1 MSTIITKENP
11 NGMNEIVIDM
21 TPRREPHDP
30 HRGFGREVLRNVYY
44 RIEVPFYTYTFGNY
58 GDKYEKERQQGREN
72 ARRYFDEVVDILQA
86 AGWTL
91 VDDEWR
97 KEYSGSCPQLTKDNQ
112 KLYCHPQNISGC
124 VKPDEVDAVGQLF
137 AGAKTFRHYKT
148 DDYRDVIVTTSTA
161 DEMQLYHQ
169 TFDATAN
176 QVLQELTTTKRR
188 NLYKNEGAVWH
199 ALMSRLSI
207 DTKRTGE
214 IYNFDHVE
222 QTYANEVIQKAKADG
237 WLVSAKDCHD
247 ADIIRWVNKAE
258 QREIEKKMKQ

>member
-1 MSTIITKENP
+1 MTQIITKENP
-11 NGMNEIVIDM
+11 NGLNSIIIDM
-21 TPRREPHDP
+21 TLRHEPHDP
-30 HRGFGREVLRNVYY
+30 QRGFGREVLRNVYY
-44 RIEVPFYTYTFGNY
+44 RIEVPFYTYTFGY
-58 GDKYEKERQQGREN
+58 SDKYEKERQQGREN
-72 ARRYFDEVVDILQA
+72 ARKFFYEAVDILQA
-86 AGWTL
+86 AGWAL

-97 KEYSGSCPQLTKDNQ
+97 KEHSICPQLTKGDQ

-124 VKPDEVDAVGQLF
+124 VKPDEVDAVGRLF

-188 NLYKNEGAVWH
+188 NLYKNEGSVWH
-199 ALMSRLSI
+199 LLMNRLSI

-214 IYNFDHVE
+214 IYNLDHVE
-222 QTYANEVIQKAKADG
+222 QTYANDVIQKAKADG
-237 WLVSAKDCHD
+237 WLVSAKDCRD

>member
-1 MSTIITKENP
+1 MSTIITKENL
-11 NGMNEIVIDM
+11 NEMNEIVIDM
-21 TPRREPHDP
+21 TPRHEPHDP
-30 HRGFGREVLRNVYY
+30 QRGFGREVLRNVYY
-44 RIEVPFYTYTFGNY
+44 RIDVPLYTYTFGY
-58 GDKYEKERQQGREN
+58 SDKYEKERQQGREN
-72 ARRYFDEVVDILQA
+72 ARKYFDEVVDILLA
-86 AGWTL
+86 AGWAL

-124 VKPDEVDAVGQLF
+124 VKPDEVDAVARLF

-169 TFDATAN
+169 AFDATAN

-188 NLYKNEGAVWH
+188 NLYKNEGIVWH
-199 ALMSRLSI
+199 ILMNRLSI
-207 DTKRTGE
+207 DTERTGE

-222 QTYANEVIQKAKADG
+222 QTYANDVIQKAKADG
-237 WLVSAKDCHD
+237 WLVTAKDCRD

-258 QREIEKKMKQ
+258 QREIEKKMKH

>member
-11 NGMNEIVIDM
+11 NGMNEIVIDL
-21 TPRREPHDP
+21 TPRHEPHNP
-30 HRGFGREVLRNVYY
+30 QRGFGREVLRDVYY
-44 RIEVPFYTYTFGNY
+44 RIEVPFYTYTFGY
-58 GDKYEKERQQGREN
+58 SDKYEKERQQGREN
-72 ARRYFDEVVDILQA
+72 ARKYFDEVVAILQA
-86 AGWTL
+86 AGWAL

-97 KEYSGSCPQLTKDNQ
+97 KEHSGSCPQLTKDNQ

-124 VKPDEVDAVGQLF
+124 VKPDEVDAVARLF
-137 AGAKTFRHYKT
+137 TEAKTFRHYKT
-148 DDYRDVIVTTSTA
+148 DDYRDIIVTTSTA

-188 NLYKNEGAVWH
+188 NLYKNEGTVWH
-199 ALMSRLSI
+199 ILMNRLSI
-207 DTKRTGE
+207 DTKRAGE

-222 QTYANEVIQKAKADG
+222 QTYANDVIQKAKADG
-237 WLVSAKDCHD
+237 WLVTAKDCRN

>member
-21 TPRREPHDP
+21 TPRNEPHDP
-30 HRGFGREVLRNVYY
+30 QRGFGREVLRKVYY
-44 RIEVPFYTYTFGNY
+44 RIEVPFYTYTFGY
-58 GDKYEKERQQGREN
+58 SDKYEKERQQGREN
-72 ARRYFDEVVDILQA
+72 ARKYFDEVVDILQA

-91 VDDEWR
+91 VDEAWR
-97 KEYSGSCPQLTKDNQ
+97 KEPTGDCPQLTKDNQ

-124 VKPDEVDAVGQLF
+124 VKPDEVNAVGRLF

-199 ALMSRLSI
+199 ILMNRLSI

-214 IYNFDHVE
+214 IYNFDNVE
-222 QTYANEVIQKAKADG
+222 QTYANDVIQKAKADG
-237 WLVSAKDCHD
+237 WLVTAKDCRD
-247 ADIIRWVNKAE
+247 ADIIRWVNQAE

>member
-1 MSTIITKENP
+1 MSTIITKENS

-21 TPRREPHDP
+21 TPRHEPHDP
-30 HRGFGREVLRNVYY
+30 QRGFGREVLRNVYY
-44 RIEVPFYTYTFGNY
+44 RIEVPFYTYTFGY
-58 GDKYEKERQQGREN
+58 YSDKYEKERQQGREN
-72 ARRYFDEVVDILQA
+72 ARRYFDEVVAILQA
-86 AGWTL
+86 AGWAL
-91 VDDEWR
+91 VDEAWR
-97 KEYSGSCPQLTKDNQ
+97 KEHSGSCPQLTKGDQ

-124 VKPDEVDAVGQLF
+124 VRPDEVDAVGRLF

-161 DEMQLYHQ
+161 DEMRLYHQ

-199 ALMSRLSI
+199 ILMNRLSI

-222 QTYANEVIQKAKADG
+222 QTYANDVIQKAKADG
-237 WLVSAKDCHD
+237 WLVTAKDCRD

-258 QREIEKKMKQ
+258 QREMEKKMKQ

>member
-21 TPRREPHDP
+21 TPRHEPHDP
-30 HRGFGREVLRNVYY
+30 QRGFGREVLRNVYY
-44 RIEVPFYTYTFGNY
+44 RIEVPFYTYTFGY
-58 GDKYEKERQQGREN
+58 SDKYEKERQQGREN
-72 ARRYFDEVVDILQA
+72 ARKYFDEVVAILQA

-97 KEYSGSCPQLTKDNQ
+97 KEHSGSCPQVTKGDQ
-112 KLYCHPQNISGC
+112 KLYCHPQNISGF
-124 VKPDEVDAVGQLF
+124 VKPDEVDAVGRLF

-188 NLYKNEGAVWH
+188 NLYKNEGTVWH
-199 ALMSRLSI
+199 ILMNRLSI

-222 QTYANEVIQKAKADG
+222 QTYANDVIQKAKADG
-237 WLVSAKDCHD
+237 WLVCAKDRND
-247 ADIIRWVNKAE
+247 ADIIRWLNKAE
-258 QREIEKKMKQ
+258 QRKKMKL

>member
-21 TPRREPHDP
+21 TPRQEPHDP

-44 RIEVPFYTYTFGNY
+44 RIEVPFYTYTFGY
-58 GDKYEKERQQGREN
+58 SDKYEKERQQGREN
-72 ARRYFDEVVDILQA
+72 TRRYFDEVVAILQA

-91 VDDEWR
+91 ATEEWR
-97 KEYSGSCPQLTKDNQ
+97 DEHSGACPQLTKGNQ
-112 KLYCHPQNISGC
+112 ELYCHPQDISGC
-124 VKPDEVDAVGQLF
+124 VKPDEVDAVGRLF

-169 TFDATAN
+169 TFDTTAN

-188 NLYKNEGAVWH
+188 NLYKNEGSVWH
-199 ALMSRLSI
+199 CLFNRLSI

-222 QTYANEVIQKAKADG
+222 QTYANDVIQKAKADG
-237 WLVSAKDCHD
+237 WLVTAKDCRD

-258 QREIEKKMKQ
+258 QREMEKKMK